1 MCRAHL
7 NLTIACKIP
16 VTKMSSWLIS
26 DANERQWLTKAYD
39 LVFVKEQN
47 GSGKKIPYFLGL
59 HLADQT
65 VGTPFQ
71 SAKTIDALAR

>member
-7 NLTIACKIP
+7 NLTIACKI

-26 DANERQWLTKAYD
+26 DANERQWLTTSYD
-39 LVFVKEQN
+39 PVIVKEQN
-47 GSGKKIPYFLGL
+47 GSGKKMPFLGL
-59 HLADQT
+59 HFADQT
-65 VGTPFQ
+65 VGTPLQ